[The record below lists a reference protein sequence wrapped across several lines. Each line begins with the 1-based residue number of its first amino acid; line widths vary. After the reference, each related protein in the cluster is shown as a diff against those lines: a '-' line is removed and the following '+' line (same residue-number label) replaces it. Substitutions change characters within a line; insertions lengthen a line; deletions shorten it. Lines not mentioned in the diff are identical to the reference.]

1 MLKLGG
7 SSLLMLLLPLAGAAQ
22 ISFSVDTVD
31 FPPTTVD
38 STRTLT
44 LTISNDLVV
53 VQSVAF
59 SGVSGPFSLSADSIS
74 IPGESSAE
82 VNVVFSPVSVN
93 TFTMNLSIARPLG
106 ALLAALLALTLVGL
120 ASAYSTPNANQ
131 QSPRSA
137 PSQTAVS
144 RGAFLATA
152 ASAACA
158 TFLPPR
164 PAFAKDIDPALK
176 GTKADPEFQTCLSQ
190 CVYECTKP
198 KGAEQKSRAEC
209 LPECKSKCA
218 TTKAQLMKG
227 EPKKE

>member
-1 MLKLGG
+1 
-7 SSLLMLLLPLAGAAQ
+7 
-22 ISFSVDTVD
+22 
-31 FPPTTVD
+31 
-38 STRTLT
+38 
-44 LTISNDLVV
+44 
-53 VQSVAF
+53 
-59 SGVSGPFSLSADSIS
+59 
-74 IPGESSAE
+74 
-82 VNVVFSPVSVN
+82 
-93 TFTMNLSIARPLG
+93 MNLSSARPFGVLV
-106 ALLAALLALTLVGL
+106 ALLALALVGL
-120 ASAYSTPNANQ
+120 ASAYSTPAKINQ
-131 QSPRSA
+131 KSPRAA